1 MTTLAQRVLDSR
13 VAGRQFENP
22 DHPRVGPF
30 TIGHFLMGRPACLYS
45 VQPETPAREALRLMA
60 EHDVGAVVVAEGNRP
75 SGIFSERDHARSSA
89 RLGAPATDLPV
100 RDTMTACSVFVE
112 PSDSV
117 RKCVGLMREKSL
129 RCLPVQHEGKLIAMV
144 SLDDLLADT
153 VAHHEHVFKEIELDE
168 QLLFL
173 PGTYS
178 C

>member
-1 MTTLAQRVLDSR
+1 MTTLAQRVLDLR

-30 TIGHFLMGRPACLYS
+30 TIGHFRMERPARLYS
-45 VQPETPAREALRLMA
+45 VKPGTPAQEELRLMA
-60 EHDVGAVVVAEGNRP
+60 EHDVGAVVVAEDNRP

-89 RLGAPATDLPV
+89 RLGASAADLPV
-100 RDTMTACSVFVE
+100 REAMTACAVFVE

-117 RKCVGLMREKSL
+117 QKCVGLMREKSL

-144 SLDDLLADT
+144 SLDDLLAET
-153 VAHHEHVFKEIELDE
+153 VAHHERVFKEIELDE